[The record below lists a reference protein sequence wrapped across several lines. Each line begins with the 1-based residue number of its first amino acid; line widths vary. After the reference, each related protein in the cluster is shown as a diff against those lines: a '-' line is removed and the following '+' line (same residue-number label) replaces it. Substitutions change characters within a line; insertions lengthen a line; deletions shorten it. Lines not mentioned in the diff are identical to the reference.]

1 MIPSWAEGCMGPL
14 KSSKFK
20 SIPKV
25 HFKNQN
31 AAAAFLLYVYLF
43 IDTRY
48 RSHGEAVTEKEAK
61 LPKEAELAMYQTS
74 HQENFITPCRQ
85 RRF

>member
-14 KSSKFK
+14 KSPKFK

-48 RSHGEAVTEKEAK
+48 RSHGEAVTEKEA
-61 LPKEAELAMYQTS
+61 ELAMYQTS